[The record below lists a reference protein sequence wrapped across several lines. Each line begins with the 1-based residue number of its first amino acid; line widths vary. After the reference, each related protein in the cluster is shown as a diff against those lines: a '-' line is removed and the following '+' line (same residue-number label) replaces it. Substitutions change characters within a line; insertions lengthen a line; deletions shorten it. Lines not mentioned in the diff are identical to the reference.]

1 MRSQLVPFEFTY
13 RIVLSSF
20 LISPTKENERKEK
33 RKKSRKKTMKK
44 KKKKISAAIKCI
56 VTWASRTSKLVVKLT
71 TMYKKRGKAK
81 LEKRKI
87 LEFARKS
94 HTFLPGKWPLK
105 ICS

>member
-71 TMYKKRGKAK
+71 TRYKKKGKG
-81 LEKRKI
+81 KI
-87 LEFARKS
+87 
-94 HTFLPGKWPLK
+94 GKEENP
-105 ICS
+105 